1 MYADDTILISESAE
15 DLQYMLNIF
24 ANYCNQWKLKI
35 NIDKSKILIFSK
47 GRINNSEKFYFG
59 GKEIEIVKN
68 YKYLGVIFAKSGSFL
83 TMRKYIK
90 EQATKAMYNVLQ
102 NCRRNNLS
110 IECQLDM
117 FDKAILPILLYGSE
131 IWGFENLDLL
141 EKVHLRFCKIIES

>member
-1 MYADDTILISESAE
+1 
-15 DLQYMLNIF
+15 
-24 ANYCNQWKLKI
+24 
-35 NIDKSKILIFSK
+35 
-47 GRINNSEKFYFG
+47 
-59 GKEIEIVKN
+59 
-68 YKYLGVIFAKSGSFL
+68 
-83 TMRKYIK
+83 MRKYIK

-117 FDKAILPILLYGSE
+117 FDKAILPVLLYGSE